1 MRFIPIE
8 TVGAHIVRTRVC
20 VAYDGVIYPDTAR
33 YVESWHNIPPYS

>member
-1 MRFIPIE
+1 MRFIPME
-8 TVGAHIVRTRVC
+8 TVGAHIVRMRC